1 MRLRK
6 FLSAIIPACI
16 IASPFFARAQ
26 ESPRQKPELIFF
38 YAYSCH
44 ECNLV
49 KREILPEVE
58 KRFAGKIVIE
68 LREIGD
74 IENYKLLVSLKER
87 RGFQGNI
94 IPPIM
99 FINGEFLF
107 GEPAIRK
114 DLIPLIGNVLAA
126 GQAVAVSAPGS
137 VDLLKEFL
145 SFNLLA
151 VIGAGLIDGINPC
164 AFTVMVFFVS
174 FLGLQGYRKMN
185 LAVIGGFYIA
195 AVFITYLLIGLGI
208 FNFLYSVEKFWLIRR
223 IFNSGVGFISLAFG
237 SLALYDFLKFRMTG
251 STDGMVLQLPQAV
264 KNRIHAVIGKY
275 YRKPSGG
282 RVAAEKAHVFNLI
295 FSALITGFLVSVLE
309 SVCTGQ
315 VYIPTITLVLKTTGV
330 KLQAFGYLLVY
341 NLMFIVPLCAVFI
354 FALWGTTSQQ
364 FAHFLRKHM
373 SMVKVLMAGLF
384 FGLGAYL
391 LWRV

>member
-1 MRLRK
+1 
-6 FLSAIIPACI
+6 
-16 IASPFFARAQ
+16 
-26 ESPRQKPELIFF
+26 
-38 YAYSCH
+38 
-44 ECNLV
+44 
-49 KREILPEVE
+49 
-58 KRFAGKIVIE
+58 
-68 LREIGD
+68 
-74 IENYKLLVSLKER
+74 
-87 RGFQGNI
+87 
-94 IPPIM
+94 M

-114 DLIPLIGNVLAA
+114 GLIPLIENVLAA
-126 GQAVAVSAPGS
+126 GQAASVSAPGP
-137 VDLLKEFL
+137 VDLLKAFL

-164 AFTVMVFFVS
+164 AFTVIVFFVS
-174 FLGLQGYRKMN
+174 FLGLQGYRKRN

-208 FNFLYSVEKFWLIRR
+208 FNFLYSIEKFWLIRR

-237 SLALYDFLKFRMTG
+237 LLALYDFLKFRKTG
-251 STDGMVLQLPQAV
+251 NTDGMVLQLPPAV
-264 KNRIHAVIGKY
+264 KNRIHAVIGKH
-275 YRKPSGG
+275 YRKPSGD
-282 RVAAEKAHVFNLI
+282 RVAAAKAPVFNLI
-295 FSALITGFLVSVLE
+295 LSALITGFLVSVLE

-315 VYIPTITLVLKTTGV
+315 VYIPTITLVLKTTSV
-330 KLQAFGYLLVY
+330 KLQAFWYLLVY
-341 NLMFIVPLCAVFI
+341 NLMFIVPLCAVFM